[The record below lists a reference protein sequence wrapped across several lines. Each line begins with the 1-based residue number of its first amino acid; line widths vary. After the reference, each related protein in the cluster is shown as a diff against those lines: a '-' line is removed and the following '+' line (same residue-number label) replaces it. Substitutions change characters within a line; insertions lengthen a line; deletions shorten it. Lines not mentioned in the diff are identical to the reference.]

1 MNRPLGSYSGTAQPD
16 VHYQRAEFTQFKD
29 TDGNKDGDYRDCV
42 VQKEFIE
49 ALHCRVIDDMN

>member
-16 VHYQRAEFTQFKD
+16 VHYQRAELTQYKD
-29 TDGNKDGDYRDCV
+29 TDENKDKYKDCV